1 MDTVACWFAGV
12 LSVLQQEAGS
22 RWMSWTPG
30 LRWLSMDRMPPWLT
44 DVLTNAG
51 PTAAIMGYMWYTER
65 RRADDMTRQLLES
78 LKEQNA
84 INAAVR
90 DVLKKK
96 SRGSGGGAG
105 DES

>member
-1 MDTVACWFAGV
+1 MD
-12 LSVLQQEAGS
+12 L
-22 RWMSWTPG
+22 
-30 LRWLSMDRMPPWLT
+30 MPPWLT

-65 RRADDMTRQLLES
+65 RRADDMTRQLLAA

-90 DVLKKK
+90 DVLKK
-96 SRGSGGGAG
+96 SRGTGRGGNS